1 MKSPLMAWVDVGVAQ
16 TLARQIVLIV
26 LALVLA
32 SIVLD
37 LMDYDPFAIVK
48 GTYRSIAT
56 DFGDTIRWTTPL
68 VLAGLAAAAAFRA
81 GVWNL
86 GIDGQ
91 LYFGAATAAI
101 VGLVA
106 SDLPFPLSVVAAML
120 AGIIAGAIWALLA
133 ALLRVLWGANE
144 VVTTLLLN
152 FVAFE
157 VTDYLVLEPF
167 KGTGLMAGTMSTNR
181 IPDSFWLERI
191 LHPSQ
196 ANIGIFLAFA
206 LALVLA
212 FVLFRTTIGYEFKL
226 VRQNWRFA
234 RHGGVDVKQVVV
246 SSMLISG
253 AVAGLVGVVEILG
266 VHHRFPARFSLGLG
280 FDGIVVSLLAK
291 NHPIGIIASGF
302 FFGALRNGAMN
313 MERLT
318 DVPRSMVEVVQAI
331 FVLLVSAQFAM
342 GYVTNLRNWR
352 WRRERRPR
360 RAHSRGELR

>member
-1 MKSPLMAWVDVGVAQ
+1 MRRPLPTLDYGVLL
-16 TLARQIVLIV
+16 TLGRQIVLIA
-26 LALVLA
+26 LALILA
-32 SIVLD
+32 SIVLH
-37 LMDYDPFAIVK
+37 LMGYDPFAIVK

-68 VLAGLAAAAAFRA
+68 ILAGLAAAAAFRA

-101 VGLVA
+101 IGLVA
-106 SDLPFPLSVVAAML
+106 ADLPFPLSIVAAML
-120 AGIIAGAIWALLA
+120 GGIVAGAIWALLA
-133 ALLRVLWGANE
+133 ALLRILWGASE

-157 VTDYLVLEPF
+157 ITDYLVLGPF
-167 KGTGLMAGTMSTNR
+167 KGTGLAAGTMSTNR
-181 IPDSFWLERI
+181 LPKEFWLERI

-196 ANIGIFLAFA
+196 ASVGIFIAIVLAI
-206 LALVLA
+206 VLA

-226 VRQNWRFA
+226 IRQNWRFA
-234 RHGGVDVKQVVV
+234 RHGGIDVKRVVIV
-246 SSMLISG
+246 SMLISG
-253 AVAGLVGVVEILG
+253 AAAGLVGVVEVLG

-291 NHPIGIIASGF
+291 NHPIGIVVSGF

-342 GYVTNLRNWR
+342 NYFSDRTPGQGWR
-352 WRRERRPR
+352 KLLSR
-360 RAHSRGELR
+360 RADSEG

>member
-1 MKSPLMAWVDVGVAQ
+1 MKTPATVVDYGVL
-16 TLARQIVLIV
+16 LALGRQIVLIA

-32 SIVLD
+32 SIVLY

-106 SDLPFPLSVVAAML
+106 SDLPFPVSVVAAVL
-120 AGIIAGAIWALLA
+120 AGIVAGAIWALLA
-133 ALLRVLWGANE
+133 ALLRILWGASE

-157 VTDYLVLEPF
+157 VTDYLVLGPF
-167 KGTGLMAGTMSTNR
+167 KGTGLAAGTMSTNR
-181 IPDSFWLERI
+181 IPDAFWLDRI
-191 LHPSQ
+191 MHPSQ
-196 ANIGIFLAFA
+196 ANIGIFLALV
-206 LALVLA
+206 LAVVLA
-212 FVLFRTTIGYEFKL
+212 FVLFRTTTGYEFKL

-234 RHGGVDVKQVVV
+234 RHGGIDVKRVVV
-246 SSMLISG
+246 ISMLISG

-291 NHPIGIIASGF
+291 NHPIGIIVSGF

-342 GYVTNLRNWR
+342 GYFSNF
-352 WRRERRPR
+352 RERRRGRERQLPR
-360 RAHSRGELR
+360 VDTRG